1 MPYINLIHDYCA
13 LRKKQEQKA
22 KTALI
27 ALLSV
32 SAVSVV
38 GMGTLLI
45 MRENV
50 RGQAAAVKAVIA
62 RIQPIMNDI
71 DASKKQMSVLGP
83 KLTSLQDAQSI
94 TRHWT
99 NALSHFSKNVP
110 GGVWLT
116 AIKSQQ
122 KAKDGN
128 VEVTLNGVSLK
139 QEGVGDLML
148 RMKGLKDF
156 TDVQL
161 KFTQE
166 DRNPDLSTIRYEV
179 LAKLPGT
186 AAGSADPKKPAK
198 ISDRRKDEKEATS

>member
-71 DASKKQMSVLGP
+71 DAAKKQMAVLGP

-99 NALSHFSKNVP
+99 NALGHFSKNVP
-110 GGVWLT
+110 TGVWLT

-122 KAKDGN
+122 KAKEGN

-198 ISDRRKDEKEATS
+198 ISDRRKAEKEATS

>member
-1 MPYINLIHDYCA
+1 MPYINLIHDYCT
-13 LRKKQEQKA
+13 LRRKQEQKA
-22 KTALI
+22 KTAMI

-32 SAVSVV
+32 SGVSLV
-38 GMGTLLI
+38 GMGVMLI

-50 RGQAAAVKAVIA
+50 RGQSADVRAVIA

-71 DASKKQMSVLGP
+71 DRSKKQLGVLNP
-83 KLTSLQDAQSI
+83 RLTSLQDAQSI

-99 NALSHFSKNVP
+99 NALAHFSKNVP

-122 KAKDGN
+122 KAKEGN

-148 RMKGLKDF
+148 RMKGLQDF

-186 AAGSADPKKPAK
+186 AATSTDEKKKPK